1 LEKNIT
7 RISGNNTVRQAIIP
21 ELFPKTDMRS
31 LYSGKIKIEK
41 DDLLI
46 IIGRKNEVIFSED
59 LKNKIKP
66 SIKNITY

>member
-1 LEKNIT
+1 MLSQFEKGT
-7 RISGNNTVRQAIIP
+7 AI
-21 ELFPKTDMRS
+21 F
-31 LYSGKIKIEK
+31 SGKIKIEK